1 VLARA
6 ACLGALTLLGACGG
20 LPRPFQGRP
29 GAGAMR
35 LLQPPPPRL
44 DVPTPTGALL
54 SGAGSAAL
62 ASNMAEALVNQEV
75 PAVSNQAHKGD
86 WRLVVTADLRSGQV
100 VPRYGVLDPTGKE
113 VGTTEGTPVP
123 ARAWAAAA
131 PATLQATAAGAA
143 PKVAGLLTRIDA
155 ALRQSDPNSL
165 LNRPAR
171 VVVKDVIGA
180 PGDGNQSLTR
190 QMRSALPQM
199 GEVVQDTQEGS
210 DFGVQGEV
218 HMAQGAG
225 PTTRVE
231 IQWIVTDQKGQE
243 QGRIVQLNEVPRGTL
258 SNYWGDVAAVVAH
271 EAAGGVRDV
280 ILNQSG
286 AKRAGA
292 DQAAKQVGSGK

>member
-1 VLARA
+1 LPATARGA
-6 ACLGALTLLGACGG
+6 ACLAALALLGACGG

-29 GAGAMR
+29 GAAAIR

-44 DVPTPTGALL
+44 DVPTPTAALL
-54 SGAGSAAL
+54 ADAGNIAMATDV
-62 ASNMAEALVNQEV
+62 AEALVDQEV
-75 PAVSNQAHKGD
+75 PAIGNQAHAGD
-86 WRLVVTADLRSGQV
+86 WRLIVSADLRGGTVMPLYS
-100 VPRYGVLDPTGKE
+100 VLDPAGKTI
-113 VGTTEGTPVP
+113 GTAEGDPVP
-123 ARAWAAAA
+123 ARAWSAAA
-131 PATLQATAAGAA
+131 PATLQAAAAGAA
-143 PKVAGLLTRIDA
+143 PKVAALLTRIDA
-155 ALRQSDPNSL
+155 AVRQSDPNSL

-171 VVVKDVIGA
+171 VVVKDVTGA

-210 DFGVQGEV
+210 DFDVQGEV

-225 PTTRVE
+225 PNTRVE

-243 QGRIVQLNEVPRGTL
+243 RGRIVQLNEVPRGTL
-258 SNYWGDVAAVVAH
+258 SNYWGDVAAVVAN

-286 AKRAGA
+286 ANQVGA
-292 DQAAKQVGSGK
+292 DPSGKPR